1 MAPSLTKGRWLGLPR
16 RHVRRSFSVGGKGS
30 LPSLSFFYQLDT
42 NDSEN
47 PSDPAD
53 GATSP

>member
-1 MAPSLTKGRWLGLPR
+1 MGVLNILHYKVINQWLR
-16 RHVRRSFSVGGKGS
+16 
-30 LPSLSFFYQLDT
+30 
-42 NDSEN
+42 NSEN